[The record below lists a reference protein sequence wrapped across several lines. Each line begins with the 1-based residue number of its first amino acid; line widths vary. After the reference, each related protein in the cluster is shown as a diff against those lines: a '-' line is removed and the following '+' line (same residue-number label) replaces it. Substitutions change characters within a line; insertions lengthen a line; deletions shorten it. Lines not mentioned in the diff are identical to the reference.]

1 MNDDIKGVIIDGI
14 VYYNASS
21 AAKYLRVSRF
31 VFYSNVRGKIQ
42 AYETRVSKRL
52 LYRQSDL
59 DRFRSVLPVA
69 S

>member
-21 AAKYLRVSRF
+21 AAKYLQISRF
-31 VFYSNVRGKIQ
+31 MFYGNVRTKIQ
-42 AYETRVSKRL
+42 AYEIKASKRL
-52 LYRQSDL
+52 LYKQSDL
-59 DRFRSVLPVA
+59 DKFRSVLPVA